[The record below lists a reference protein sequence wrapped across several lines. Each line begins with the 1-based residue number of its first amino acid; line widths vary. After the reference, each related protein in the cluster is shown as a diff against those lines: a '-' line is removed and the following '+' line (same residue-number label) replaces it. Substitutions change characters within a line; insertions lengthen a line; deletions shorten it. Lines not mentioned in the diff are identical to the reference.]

1 MDKIMLY
8 NMSKTESITMPRTKQ
23 IKVGAKE
30 ESRKTTMVSGKI
42 VKDVLGY
49 RAVITAVWDYVPA
62 DTIAGLTVML
72 RQNSFVWLEYPS
84 PSGFT
89 EGWFEAEYPTMRVF
103 GYRDGVAVWHD
114 VTLKF
119 TAKEVD

>member
-1 MDKIMLY
+1 MDKTTIYNMDKI
-8 NMSKTESITMPRTKQ
+8 ESITLPRTKQ

-30 ESRKTTMVSGKI
+30 ESRKTIMVSGRI

-49 RAVITAVWDYVPA
+49 RTAITASWDYVPA
-62 DTIAGLTVML
+62 GIIARLTIML
-72 RQNSFVWLEYPS
+72 RQNSFIWVEYPS
-84 PSGFT
+84 PSGFA
-89 EGWFEAEYPTMRVF
+89 EGWFEAEYPTMSVF

-114 VTLKF
+114 VTLNL